1 MIALFLFYGWS
12 SIFQDAFFPQ
22 SGINM
27 EISQALPASLH
38 QHKRARIL
46 MTRAP
51 FLSAQSA
58 KSADLPSSVFLH
70 RLRHL
75 PTERFARRQ
84 VLLLRLPLCH
94 YARRRERDLAV
105 VEVAFTMAD

>member
-38 QHKRARIL
+38 QHKRARII

-51 FLSAQSA
+51 FLICAICG
-58 KSADLPSSVFLH
+58 LLFLH

-75 PTERFARRQ
+75 PTERFTRGQ